1 MDKGLTVILGMLVAY
16 VFAFLGLIF
25 AWIGYRRRRR
35 LVAERREE
43 ENLG

>member
-25 AWIGYRRRRR
+25 AWIGYNRRKRSA
-35 LVAERREE
+35 AEGRE
-43 ENLG
+43 GKPRG

>member
-25 AWIGYRRRRR
+25 AWIGYKRRKRAA
-35 LVAERREE
+35 AERRGEAS
-43 ENLG
+43 GG

>member
-25 AWIGYRRRRR
+25 AWIGYNRRKRSR
-35 LVAERREE
+35 AERRGEAPR
-43 ENLG
+43 G

>member
-25 AWIGYRRRRR
+25 AWIGYNRRRREA
-35 LVAERREE
+35 AERREE
-43 ENLG
+43 ESRG

>member
-25 AWIGYRRRRR
+25 AWIGYSRRKRAA
-35 LVAERREE
+35 VERR
-43 ENLG
+43 GAAPRG